1 MRQIIAVALATILFA
16 ACQQA
21 TPDVDD
27 VTEPGILV
35 GAQRSCAEL
44 ELSDIRCTTLVLRAA
59 AALDAARPDH
69 ADVTGQTLHEE
80 GNPPAGTTLPPR
92 TTTIPLIVV
101 FTLEDGRRVAV
112 PTHCP
117 REPAAGDQGCDSRVR

>member
-1 MRQIIAVALATILFA
+1 MRHVIAVALAALLLG

-27 VTEPGILV
+27 VTEPGVVV
-35 GAQRSCAEL
+35 GAQRTCAEL
-44 ELSDIRCTTLVLRAA
+44 DLSDIRCTTLVLRAA
-59 AALDAARPDH
+59 ATLDAERPDH

-80 GNPPAGTTLPPR
+80 ADPPAGTTNPPR

-101 FTLEDGRRVAV
+101 FTLEDGSRVAV

-117 REPAAGDQGCDSRVR
+117 REPASGDQGCDLRVR